1 MRLSFFF
8 SRHNNNNV
16 VSAALRAV
24 GNIVTGNDNQT
35 QLILSCNALPCIL
48 QLLSSQK
55 ETIRKEACWTISNIA
70 AGNRQQIQAV
80 IDAQIFPSI
89 VDLLSKADFKTRKK
103 AAWAITNAT
112 SGGTMDQIKYLV
124 RTPKASG
131 GFCQITMRFYFVLAG
146 SIRLCTSHVRTAD
159 RDGSQDCDGRAERS

>member
-1 MRLSFFF
+1 MSDGGVCKNVQELKDTSFH
-8 SRHNNNNV
+8 RHNNNNV

-35 QLILSCNALPCIL
+35 QLILNCNALPCIL

-89 VDLLSKADFKTRKK
+89 IDLLSKADFKTRKE

-124 RTPKASG
+124 RTPI
-131 GFCQITMRFYFVLAG
+131 FC
-146 SIRLCTSHVRTAD
+146 RLLTNNSAFFFLCPRRYNPAVYLPCAN
-159 RDGSQDCDGRAERS
+159 C